1 MESAELTV
9 EQKITQ
15 QDARINAI
23 DFLRGVVMV
32 LMALDHARTFLHDN
46 FRLFNAEDLTKTTP
60 VLFFTRWVTH
70 FCAPVFI
77 FLVGTSAYLMLQKV
91 KSKTRVSGF
100 LITRGLILILLELT
114 LFRIC
119 WQPPSDFFQPFISL
133 LVIWAIG
140 VSMIFLALLI
150 HLPYKAI
157 LGFGLAVLF
166 LHNTLASVTFAEGS
180 AMATFWAFLYSGGFG
195 NLPGDVGIF
204 FLYSVLPY
212 FGLVALG
219 FCLGYLYTP
228 AFTMQRRK
236 TTQIWLGAGAIVL
249 FVVLR
254 YINVYGDL
262 RPWETGKNTLFSV
275 MAFLRAT
282 KYPVSLLYCL
292 MTLGP
297 ALVALAFIEPLK
309 NKVVGFFIT
318 IGKVPMFYYILHLI
332 FTVIIARIVGSNQHS
347 LLAVYGYF
355 VFLVF
360 VLYLLC
366 LCYGKYKF
374 QHPEKKWLKYI

>member
-1 MESAELTV
+1 MESAELAV
-9 EQKITQ
+9 EQKISQST
-15 QDARINAI
+15 RIHSI

-32 LMALDHARTFLHDN
+32 FMAIDHARTFLHES
-46 FRLFNAEDLTKTTP
+46 FRQFNAEDLTQTTP
-60 VLFFTRWVTH
+60 VLFFTRWITH

-91 KSKTRVSGF
+91 KWKRQVSRF
-100 LITRGLILILLELT
+100 LITRGFILILLELT

-119 WQPPSDFFQPFISL
+119 WQPPSAFFQPFISL

-140 VSMIFLALLI
+140 ISMIFLAFLI

-157 LGFGLAVLF
+157 LVFGLAVLF
-166 LHNTLASVTFAEGS
+166 LHNILAPVTFPEGS
-180 AMATFWAFLYSGGFG
+180 ARATFCAFLYSGGFA
-195 NLPGDVGIF
+195 NLPGGIGVF

-228 AFTMQRRK
+228 AFTVQRRRV
-236 TTQIWLGAGAIVL
+236 TLIWLGAGAILL
-249 FVVLR
+249 FIILR
-254 YINVYGDL
+254 YANIYGDP
-262 RPWETGKNTLFSV
+262 RPWEPGKNTLFSI

-297 ALVALAFIEPLK
+297 ALLALAFIEPLK
-309 NKVVGFFIT
+309 NRIVKFFVT
-318 IGKVPMFYYILHLI
+318 IGEVPMFYYILHLI
-332 FTVIIARIVGSNQHS
+332 FIVIIANVAGFNSHS

-355 VFLVF
+355 AFLVLI
-360 VLYLLC
+360 LYLLC
-366 LCYGKYKF
+366 RWYGKYKF
-374 QHPEKKWLKYI
+374 EHPEKKWLKYI